1 MKELVVAIDFSQSS
15 LHALEAAVKIAERM
29 GARVNMIWVEKPETI
44 DSLYENKP
52 GELKEE
58 AKQRLKEISE
68 QYKDR
73 LKKNMMTF
81 KLKKGKV
88 YQEVVSYAK
97 YVEAELIVIGVHGSS
112 GYEEF
117 MMGSNSYRVVTH
129 ASCPVLSIRYDFPIE
144 RSIGKIVVPIDNT
157 AETKQKVP
165 YTAEF
170 AKKMDAEI
178 HILALY
184 PSKIKT
190 LQRKVDESV
199 RQVTDYLSNLDIVF
213 TTESRVADFYS
224 STTIKYAE
232 EIDADIIS
240 IMTEQNKTAANY
252 LLGPYA
258 QHMVCHS
265 PIPVLSIQPGENAK
279 SLL

>member
-1 MKELVVAIDFSQSS
+1 MKDIVVAIDFSQSS
-15 LHALEAAVKIAERM
+15 LHALEATIRIAEKT
-29 GARVNMIWVEKPETI
+29 GACVNMIWVEKPESS
-44 DSLYENKP
+44 DSLYANKP
-52 GELKEE
+52 GEIKDE
-58 AKQRLKEISE
+58 AKLRLKEITE
-68 QYKDR
+68 QYKDV
-73 LKKNMMTF
+73 LKKSMITS

-97 YVEAELIVIGVHGSS
+97 FIEADLIVIGAHGSS

-117 MMGSNSYRVVTH
+117 MMGSNSYRIVTH
-129 ASCPVLSIRYDFPIE
+129 AHCPVLTIRYDFPI
-144 RSIGKIVVPIDNT
+144 RDIKSIVIPIDNT

-165 YTAEF
+165 YTAAF
-170 AKKMDAEI
+170 AKLTGAEVHVI
-178 HILALY
+178 ALY
-184 PSKIKT
+184 PAKIKT

-199 RQVTDYLSNLDIVF
+199 IQVTDYLSKMGVAY

-232 EIDADIIS
+232 EIDADIIA
-240 IMTEQNKTAANY
+240 IMTEQNKSAANY

-265 PIPVLSIQPGENAK
+265 PIPVLSVQPGEEAK